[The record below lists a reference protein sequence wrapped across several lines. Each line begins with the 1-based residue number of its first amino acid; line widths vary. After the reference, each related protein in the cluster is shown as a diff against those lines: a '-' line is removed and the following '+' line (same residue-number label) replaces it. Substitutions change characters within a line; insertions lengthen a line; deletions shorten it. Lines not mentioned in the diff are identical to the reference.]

1 MNKENLENYVE
12 KSIDIL
18 ILYKKDKE
26 DKNIDNKIN
35 ELVEKI
41 SIDCGYL
48 NDYSTNKNKQEELIN
63 KFNEHII
70 KNFIKTYLEK
80 KGITEQ
86 LEKLVDSLK
95 KQGEHG
101 FNILKDE
108 DQRKLLIEF
117 LINPL
122 SIAKANPI
130 TVFKFANNSR
140 GLNKGIEEMRG
151 VTDSGNLS
159 LALTNIIKEPV
170 NFLNNMY
177 QKYIEEIKKGNF
189 SEIYKLKDE
198 LELKFKSQISL
209 FNFLNI
215 DKGNMNFA
223 FSKIASMFI
232 KKVLEKCKEINSLEG
247 EKIKIILISQFE
259 KFSENKTMYFANVIS
274 DMLKGIKQTVENSSV
289 KITGNNIET
298 NKNILFE
305 KANECLK
312 NPEECKKQVKPILE
326 ISKSFLKK

>member
-18 ILYKKDKE
+18 ILYKKDKQ

-70 KNFIKTYLEK
+70 KNSIKTYLEK

-86 LEKLVDSLK
+86 LERLVNSLK
-95 KQGEHG
+95 KQVEHG
-101 FNILKDE
+101 VDILKDE
-108 DQRKLLIEF
+108 EQMKLLIEF

-140 GLNKGIEEMRG
+140 GLNKGIQEMRG

-170 NFLNNMY
+170 NFPNDMY
-177 QKYIEEIKKGNF
+177 QKYSEKIKNGDF
-189 SEIYKLKDE
+189 SEIYKLKYE
-198 LELKFKSQISL
+198 LELKFKSQKSL
-209 FNFLNI
+209 FDVLNI
-215 DKGNMNFA
+215 DNENMSFV
-223 FSKIASMFI
+223 FSKITSTFI
-232 KKVLEKCKEINSLEG
+232 KKVKEVCKLDNIKGKEI
-247 EKIKIILISQFE
+247 EKTIIDQF
-259 KFSENKTMYFANVIS
+259 KNFSENKSTYFINIIS
-274 DMLKGIKQTVENSSV
+274 DMLK
-289 KITGNNIET
+289 
-298 NKNILFE
+298 
-305 KANECLK
+305 
-312 NPEECKKQVKPILE
+312 E
-326 ISKSFLKK
+326 ISQKI

>member
-63 KFNEHII
+63 NFNEHII
-70 KNFIKTYLEK
+70 KNSIKTYLEK

-86 LEKLVDSLK
+86 LENLVNSLK
-95 KQGEHG
+95 KQVEHG
-101 FNILKDE
+101 VDILKDE
-108 DQRKLLIEF
+108 EQRKLLIEF

-140 GLNKGIEEMRG
+140 GLNKGIQEMRG

-159 LALTNIIKEPV
+159 FALTNIIKEPV
-170 NFLNNMY
+170 NFLNDMY
-177 QKYIEEIKKGNF
+177 QKYSEKIKNGDF
-189 SEIYKLKDE
+189 SEIYKLKYE

-209 FNFLNI
+209 FNVLNI
-215 DKGNMNFA
+215 DNENMNFV
-223 FSKIASMFI
+223 FSKIASTFI
-232 KKVLEKCKEINSLEG
+232 KKVKEVCKTDNIKGKEI
-247 EKIKIILISQFE
+247 EKTIIGQFE
-259 KFSENKTMYFANVIS
+259 NFSKNKSTYFINIIS
-274 DMLKGIKQTVENSSV
+274 DMLN
-289 KITGNNIET
+289 
-298 NKNILFE
+298 
-305 KANECLK
+305 
-312 NPEECKKQVKPILE
+312 E
-326 ISKSFLKK
+326 ISQKI